1 MRSRKPKAP
10 TACRVCIHQ
19 RSYTSI
25 HIVHIYTNMRR
36 LYYCAHTLTAAAA
49 ACRHDNMTP
58 TAVIYQKHKG
68 QSQYQ
73 YHAASCIYWY
83 WYWRTR
89 YQGTGEV
96 PCYYQTRKQTDYA
109 ACALYMQTAVPVSI
123 FFLVVYRH
131 RPRKGTRFL
140 QRVAL
145 TAVHLLIHHDHVRTS
160 CSAAAAGREAGG
172 LRSFTATAAYTLRA
186 QRRYRLDLW
195 YA

>member
-109 ACALYMQTAVPVSI
+109 ACALYMQTAVRGTSI
-123 FFLVVYRH
+123 YLLPCRIPAQAKERYQVFTTGRINRRTPAH
-131 RPRKGTRFL
+131 SPRPRADEL
-140 QRVAL
+140 QR
-145 TAVHLLIHHDHVRTS
+145 
-160 CSAAAAGREAGG
+160 CSSRQRSGG
-172 LRSFTATAAYTLRA
+172 IT
-186 QRRYRLDLW
+186 
-195 YA
+195 